1 MNIKENME
9 NKNFYSE
16 YMKIFLEENSKVNL
30 ISKNDE
36 KYLWE
41 KHVFDSLSFEHFW
54 NKYKNRFNK
63 EVSLLDIGTGGG
75 FPSVPIALTYPTI
88 EVTALDSIGK
98 KIRAVDSMKNQL
110 RLSNLVTICSRVENI
125 DKKFDIVTS
134 RAVSS
139 LKNISEYALPKL
151 KKNGYFVAYK
161 SRKAPEEIEEAK
173 PVLKKYSSEIVD
185 ILEYDLPL
193 EENHTRN
200 LIIIQKHL

>member
-1 MNIKENME
+1 
-9 NKNFYSE
+9 
-16 YMKIFLEENSKVNL
+16 
-30 ISKNDE
+30 
-36 KYLWE
+36 
-41 KHVFDSLSFEHFW
+41 
-54 NKYKNRFNK
+54 
-63 EVSLLDIGTGGG
+63 
-75 FPSVPIALTYPTI
+75 
-88 EVTALDSIGK
+88 
-98 KIRAVDSMKNQL
+98 
-110 RLSNLVTICSRVENI
+110 LVTICSRVENI